1 MVRSVLAACLASA
14 GVYVL
19 AGPGWALL
27 AGASLVFALVPGDA
41 DSLLAAWSRRA
52 GGLARLA
59 AAAAASAPRRAVAA
73 AGMGGGLALV
83 PAGLG
88 LWIGLGAA
96 AVAAGGLLI
105 GLSLLT
111 GQGA

>member
-1 MVRSVLAACLASA
+1 MARSVLAACLAYA
-14 GVYVL
+14 GAYVL

-27 AGASLVFALVPGDA
+27 AGALLVFALVPGSA
-41 DSLLAAWSRRA
+41 DSVLAAASRRA
-52 GGLARLA
+52 GGLARRA
-59 AAAAASAPRRAVAA
+59 AAAAVSAPRRAVAA

-88 LWIGLGAA
+88 LWAGAGA
-96 AVAAGGLLI
+96 GVAAAGGLLI

>member
-1 MVRSVLAACLASA
+1 MARSLLAASLACA
-14 GVYVL
+14 GIYVL
-19 AGPGWALL
+19 AGLGWALL
-27 AGASLVFALVPGDA
+27 AGACLTFALVPGGT
-41 DSLLAAWSRRA
+41 DSLLVSASRRA
-52 GGLARLA
+52 LVLARRASA
-59 AAAAASAPRRAVAA
+59 AARSAPRRAVAA
-73 AGMGGGLALV
+73 GGMGGGLALV

-88 LWIGLGAA
+88 LWIGAGAA

>member
-1 MVRSVLAACLASA
+1 MARSVLAACLASA
-14 GVYVL
+14 GAYVL

-27 AGASLVFALVPGDA
+27 AGALLVFALVPGSA
-41 DSLLAAWSRRA
+41 DSVLAAASRRA
-52 GGLARLA
+52 GGLARRA
-59 AAAAASAPRRAVAA
+59 AAAAVSAPRRAVAA

-88 LWIGLGAA
+88 LWAGAGA
-96 AVAAGGLLI
+96 GVAAAGGLLI